1 MKWRIVETGVR
12 VMLFMLAIATTLSMP
27 APSRAHE
34 VRPAIADIT
43 VTPGSVELVIVMP
56 IEPLVAGMSLDELAD
71 TNDSPLADRHDRL
84 RALPP
89 DELAAAFRKAWPE
102 ISAALR
108 LQAGETPLAPEIT
121 SLDVPPVDNTA
132 LPRDSRLTLRAT
144 LPPDGTPVSLTW
156 GRGLGL
162 LALRQTGDEDAYA
175 ALLAPGETSA
185 ALPRVG
191 TVEQS
196 FLDTF
201 SAYVVL
207 GIEHIVPKGL
217 DHILFVLALFL
228 ASTRVR
234 PLLLQISAFTVAHT
248 ATLGLTAAGVIAP
261 AGSVVEP
268 LIALTIAWAAAENL
282 IFKEMQAW
290 RPLLA
295 FGFGLIHG
303 MGFAGAFGALGL
315 PQEIFWPAL
324 IGFNVGVEVGQL
336 SVIGM
341 ALAVSLPVRG
351 ILARAGR
358 KQLYRPLIVLPVS
371 LLIGVAGLWWAV
383 ERAFLQG

>member
-1 MKWRIVETGVR
+1 
-12 VMLFMLAIATTLSMP
+12 MLFMLAIATTLSMP

-43 VTPGSVELVIVMP
+43 VTPGSVELVIVLP

-132 LPRDSRLTLRAT
+132 LPRDSRLTLRAA

-217 DHILFVLALFL
+217 DHILFVLGLFFFSL
-228 ASTRVR
+228 HLR
-234 PLLLQISAFTVAHT
+234 PILWQVTSFTLAHT
-248 ATLGLTAAGVIAP
+248 LTLAMASLGLVSVP
-261 AGSVVEP
+261 ASIVEP
-268 LIALTIAWAAAENL
+268 LIALSIAYVAAENIL
-282 IFKEMQAW
+282 GARLGW
-290 RPLLA
+290 RRIA
-295 FGFGLIHG
+295 VVFGFGLLHG
-303 MGFAGAFGALGL
+303 LGFASVLGDIGLDATRFLTGLIAFNIGVELGQLVVITAALILVGL
-315 PQEIFWPAL
+315 PFGTRPWYRARIAVPAS
-324 IGFNVGVEVGQL
+324 I
-336 SVIGM
+336 VIG
-341 ALAVSLPVRG
+341 ATGLYWTAERLLA
-351 ILARAGR
+351 
-358 KQLYRPLIVLPVS
+358 
-371 LLIGVAGLWWAV
+371 
-383 ERAFLQG
+383 

>member
-1 MKWRIVETGVR
+1 MKR
-12 VMLFMLAIATTLSMP
+12 LLAGFSCLLVLLIAAPQAALAHPQDEFCADGSGMDP
-27 APSRAHE
+27 A
-34 VRPAIADIT
+34 
-43 VTPGSVELVIVMP
+43 LCQ
-56 IEPLVAGMSLDELAD
+56 ELARLDSAD
-71 TNDSPLADRHDRL
+71 TKPEDTAGDDRSLKDTVNLDRSPLETAVFYIGIGFQHI
-84 RALPP
+84 LPGG
-89 DELAAAFRKAWPE
+89 A
-102 ISAALR
+102 
-108 LQAGETPLAPEIT
+108 
-121 SLDVPPVDNTA
+121 
-132 LPRDSRLTLRAT
+132 
-144 LPPDGTPVSLTW
+144 
-156 GRGLGL
+156 
-162 LALRQTGDEDAYA
+162 
-175 ALLAPGETSA
+175 
-185 ALPRVG
+185 
-191 TVEQS
+191 
-196 FLDTF
+196 
-201 SAYVVL
+201 
-207 GIEHIVPKGL
+207 